1 MISITENTP
10 TNSNNIVNKLIKNSF
25 FKLSIAFQLIIIQ
38 IGVNKILKVIKN
50 KEIPST
56 VINIL
61 PQFKILEY
69 NNQL

>member
-1 MISITENTP
+1 MQ
-10 TNSNNIVNKLIKNSF
+10 VLLLVDKLIKNSF

-38 IGVNKILKVIKN
+38 IGTSKTLKVIKN

-61 PQFKILEY
+61 PQFKILESS
-69 NNQL
+69 NQL